1 MKKKIIQVI
10 GLPGSGK
17 STLINK
23 WLSSTSRDDIKH
35 IDIASFEN
43 NHPSKKVKS
52 FARAVKAAKKHVL
65 AESIEGVYIEDSEV
79 VRLSIPENIRY
90 KQKEERDGYCDS
102 EKDWLAT
109 SNMLPPRFIV
119 KNESAF
125 INIIDKLLSR

>member
-1 MKKKIIQVI
+1 MKKKVIQVI

-17 STLINK
+17 STLINR
-23 WLSSTSRDDIKH
+23 WLSSNNRNDIKH
-35 IDIASFEN
+35 IDIASFEDKQPN
-43 NHPSKKVKS
+43 QKTKS
-52 FARAVKAAKKHVL
+52 FAQAIRATKKHVL

-79 VRLSIPENIRY
+79 VRLSIPEDIRY

-119 KNESAF
+119 KNEPAF
-125 INIIDKLLSR
+125 MNIIDKLLSR